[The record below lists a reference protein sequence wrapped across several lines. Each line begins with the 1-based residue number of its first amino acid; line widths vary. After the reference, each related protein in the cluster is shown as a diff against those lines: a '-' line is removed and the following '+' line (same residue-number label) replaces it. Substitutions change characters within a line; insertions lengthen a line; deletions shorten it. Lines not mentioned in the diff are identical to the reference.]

1 MNKNE
6 LVKKC
11 KHEIESFVIPSWSWW
26 NACPIKVT
34 HWFMIKFIFLVGI
47 IKKMSVIW
55 QVVVYS
61 YIMMIT

>member
-34 HWFMIKFIFLVGI
+34 HWFMKN
-47 IKKMSVIW
+47 
-55 QVVVYS
+55 
-61 YIMMIT
+61 